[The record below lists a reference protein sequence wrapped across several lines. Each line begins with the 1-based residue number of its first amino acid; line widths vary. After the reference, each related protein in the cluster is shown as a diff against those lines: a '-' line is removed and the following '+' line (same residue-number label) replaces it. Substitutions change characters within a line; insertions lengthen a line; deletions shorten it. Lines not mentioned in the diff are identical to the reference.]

1 MRFKLLE
8 AVDNTNNSN
17 INENMNK
24 GDTMRFNCRCGKPD
38 CNESASTALRFR
50 IFNEGIKNN
59 RQKMMAKAKM
69 KPKGSMTDIAKKLG
83 IKIEEDF
90 LTEDTLV
97 ESKADQQKF
106 IDKFGKEFFDIFW
119 NNKQRLKNKDINV
132 DILWHVKHTSLSDMR
147 KILDSISDEARAQE
161 VDIEGTKLPEPTGNY
176 DVVYESDEYIVYHP
190 HDYVS
195 SIYCAKGGRWCTA
208 GGYSI
213 PEGQVKVSQAKQ
225 YFNQYTGQG
234 VELYYFIK
242 SDGDRYALAVYP
254 DGVNYEVFNK
264 QDVQLDDVEDIP
276 GIDDI
281 EIEGLDLE
289 DMKGNGS
296 RYACENCGE
305 RLQEGDIYWGPES
318 ETYCE
323 SCFYDLCG
331 FCGSGEG
338 IFDIDDMHETPNGDL
353 YCTSC
358 FDERYVECDFCHEY
372 ASRDAVYSANYYEV
386 ICDDCMNSGD
396 YVWCAEC
403 EEILASDDATSYNNE
418 FYCDDCFDS
427 LFQACDS
434 CGAIT
439 PKDELTDQDGGS
451 YCLDCADRGMDE
463 SYSVPMKFRL
473 VEDIAA
479 VKKNYPKISDEDF
492 DRVIRL
498 DPTFVEGK
506 DSVGTYGKWL
516 LNLFNKGKLDNE
528 GHVKDVLTRF
538 EGNKK
543 YLKNKDIG
551 QFKSLE
557 DVDEYLNDNENYKDK
572 SHRQEV
578 RDRQKD
584 RKNVDLEDEAL
595 VVYKDNLWTVWTP
608 ETYAASCKLGQGS
621 SWCTASTES
630 DYYYKHYRS
639 QGPLYII
646 INNANEEEKY
656 QFHFPS
662 GQFMDIDDRSIELM
676 QFLHNEEGLYEFFKP
691 EIYDMLGLEED
702 DIQDGMITAYICDK
716 EDYKDAFGDLWEVA
730 YNLSSPEGEYYDTF
744 DSSWGYDVSFD
755 YLPVHSDLPESIKEE
770 LARLGIEDYTFE
782 ADEYPELKSAI
793 TLAVYRAEED
803 GALNEAYEDLERALS
818 DADANMDRDNGIKVS
833 VSVDEFESYLDDC
846 YEAVSDY
853 QDVIRYIFNDKI
865 YFKEPYY
872 GWQGFDDETFL
883 EELLYRLQEIEELH

>member
-1 MRFKLLE
+1 MQLSFIVYSYR
-8 AVDNTNNSN
+8 
-17 INENMNK
+17 

-38 CNESASTALRFR
+38 CNESASTALKFK

-83 IKIEEDF
+83 IKIEEDL

-161 VDIEGTKLPEPTGNY
+161 VDVEGAKLPEPTGNY
-176 DVVYESDEYIVYHP
+176 DVVFESDEYIVYHP
-190 HDYVS
+190 HDYIS

-234 VELYYFIK
+234 VKLYYFIK
-242 SDGDRYALAVYP
+242 SDGDRYALALYP
-254 DGVNYEVFNK
+254 DGERYEVFNK
-264 QDVQLDDVEDIP
+264 NDVQLDDVEDIP

-281 EIEGLDLE
+281 EIDGLDLE
-289 DMKGNGS
+289 SMKGNGS

-305 RLQEGDIYWGPES
+305 GLQEGDVYWGPNG

-331 FCGSGEG
+331 FCGSCDG
-338 IFDIDDMHETPNGDL
+338 IFDIDDMQETPNGDI

-358 FDERYVECDFCHEY
+358 FNNHYTECDFCREY
-372 ASRDAVYSANYYEV
+372 VSNDKIRNANSYDY
-386 ICDDCMNSGD
+386 ICDDCIDSGN
-396 YVWCAEC
+396 YVWCMEC
-403 EEILASDDATSYNNE
+403 EEIIDIDDATSYNNE

-427 LFQACDS
+427 LFQACDG

-439 PKDELTDQDGGS
+439 PKDELTDQGGES
-451 YCLDCADRGMDE
+451 YCLDCADRDMEE

-528 GHVKDVLTRF
+528 GHVKDCLSRF
-538 EGNKK
+538 EQEKK
-543 YLKNKDIG
+543 NLKNKDIG
-551 QFKSLE
+551 KFKSLE
-557 DVDEYLNDNENYKDK
+557 EVDEYLNDEENYRDK

-584 RKNVDLEDEAL
+584 RKNADLEMDAE
-595 VVYKDNLWTVWTP
+595 VVFKNNFWTVWVP
-608 ETYAASCKLGQGS
+608 KTYAASCKLGQGS

-630 DYYYKHYRS
+630 DHYYNYYTN

-646 INNANEEEKY
+646 INNSNKDEKY
-656 QFHFPS
+656 QFHFES
-662 GQFMDIDDRSIELM
+662 GQFMDIDDNSIELM
-676 QFLHNEEGLYEFFKP
+676 TFLHEEEDLYDFFKP
-691 EIYDMLGLEED
+691 KIYELLGLEED
-702 DIQDGMITAYICDK
+702 DIQDGIITAYIYGK

-730 YNLSSPEGEYYDTF
+730 YNLSSPDGDWYYTF
-744 DSSWGYDVSFD
+744 DFSWDYDVSFD
-755 YLPVHSDLPESIKEE
+755 YLPSQEDLPESIKEE
-770 LARLGIEDYTFE
+770 LARLEVEDYISE
-782 ADEYPELKSAI
+782 ADEYPELDSAI
-793 TLAVYRAEED
+793 RRAMYMAYES
-803 GALNEAYEDLERALS
+803 GALNAAYRDLKQALEA
-818 DADANMDRDNGIKVS
+818 ANTEIDRDNGIKVS
-833 VSVDEFESYLDDC
+833 VDVDEFEMYLGDC
-846 YEAVSDY
+846 YDTASDY
-853 QDVIRYIFNDKI
+853 QDVVRYIFNDKI
-865 YFKEPYY
+865 DFREPYY
-872 GWQGFDDETFL
+872 GWDGFDDDAFL
-883 EELLYRLQEIEELH
+883 TYLSDNLSEIEELH